1 MRRWMEV
8 GVRVCPEEYN
18 LIRKAARAED
28 KSMSS
33 WAREVLLREAKKVL
47 KKAEGQEA

>member
-1 MRRWMEV
+1 MRRYLEV
-8 GVRVCPEEYN
+8 GVWVNMLEYN
-18 LIRKAARAED
+18 LVRKAAEAEG